1 MADQGSDPGA
11 DEDLGE
17 PIAELR
23 GFEEAP
29 SVGFLGRVVRS
40 LRRRS
45 LGSQL
50 ATLSWTAMGEVFLE
64 FLKLIHSMFQSG
76 RTDQGE

>member
-1 MADQGSDPGA
+1 MPDEDDALL
-11 DEDLGE
+11 DEDLGD

-23 GFEEAP
+23 DLQEPVSAGFM
-29 SVGFLGRVVRS
+29 GRVVRS

-64 FLKLIHSMFQSG
+64 FIKVIHTLLQPRNS
-76 RTDQGE
+76 DQGE